1 MSSSTDRIENLGE
14 FEKLV
19 LGAVLQ
25 LGENAYGMTIHE
37 QVEEWVGKWRVVS
50 LGAIY
55 TTLDRLEKKGLV
67 SSWYGNETPER
78 GGRKKRFFK
87 IEGVGQRAIDFSLA
101 TALVLTTALRP
112 SRGRR

>member
-1 MSSSTDRIENLGE
+1 MTSADRVDNLGE

-19 LGAVLQ
+19 LGAVLH

-67 SSWYGNETPER
+67 SSWYGDETPER

-87 IEGVGQRAIDFSLA
+87 IEGVGQRAIDYALA
-101 TALVLTTALRP
+101 TAVVLTTALR
-112 SRGRR
+112 SRRGER